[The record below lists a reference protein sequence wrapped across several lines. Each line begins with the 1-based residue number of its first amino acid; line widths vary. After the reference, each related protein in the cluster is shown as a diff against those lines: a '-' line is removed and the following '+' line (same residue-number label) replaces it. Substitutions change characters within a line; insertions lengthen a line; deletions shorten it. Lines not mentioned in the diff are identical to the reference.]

1 MKTLAIFAATFLT
14 GLSLTVAAEEPKEP
28 AKPDGPTLQLRAQQS
43 PDGSQVVVDAV
54 DRTKVN
60 EKQFVDMIGLRL
72 WVDNADSLQR
82 LRAFVSTPGAALA
95 VKQKLGASIMETGV
109 EPDMIPVHG
118 EEGKKLKTDGMV
130 LLEKGEFTRSGEYW
144 DSSGGGLGENDKP
157 FRGDKYQV
165 RVAAFYID
173 KYKVTNEEYC
183 RFLNDGNVGYW
194 TPWNQQ
200 IGKAVEGENAG
211 KFIPADH
218 SLAKRPVVLVNWYQ
232 AKGYAKW
239 AGKQLPTE
247 AQWEYAAGGKEGRRY
262 PWGNEPPDDKRLD
275 FPIQYKHTVPVDWFP
290 AGATPEGVFQMAGNS
305 GEWCADYFDNASYQK
320 APADGVAVNPKGA
333 QQAFQPDTWYKYRVM
348 FKGWCKANR
357 ADYFTCTKRHSRP
370 PLADA
375 MAGVSFRCVKPGCT

>member
-95 VKQKLGASIMETGV
+95 VKEKLGASIMETGV

-333 QQAFQPDTWYKYRVM
+333 Q
-348 FKGWCKANR
+348 
-357 ADYFTCTKRHSRP
+357 
-370 PLADA
+370 
-375 MAGVSFRCVKPGCT
+375 